1 MQLLPCSCQCDPE
14 MPGCSTGVSR
24 CCHLGILPTPWSR
37 ECFPAGVP
45 HCPASL
51 LQIRLAEVLDNEQAI
66 FEGKETEVRGA
77 LQKLSHVSSTCI
89 CYTYNYAA

>member
-1 MQLLPCSCQCDPE
+1 M
-14 MPGCSTGVSR
+14 
-24 CCHLGILPTPWSR
+24 
-37 ECFPAGVP
+37 P